1 MNSNN
6 NQMQKMFFSIFQ
18 KKWQLF
24 DTTELKMYFTYEVTN
39 IFVLFGWPPQILH
52 NDNFLKFLH

>member
-52 NDNFLKFLH
+52 NDNFF